1 MRPPITILFILL
13 LSSITSFGQGGCE
26 DPIFAFDF
34 SGPDR
39 NTYVSCGKIFNTS
52 IWVVVKE
59 SGEDTTVCW
68 LSTDDIPLSQ
78 SQCSQPGNVTEVNL
92 DIDQLGSPTPYVD
105 FLRPIIKCDGVN
117 MIDDT
122 IYGGPLWPGGGGS
135 NVTTITYTVPCAYPS
150 VLKIHIQIR
159 STDEQNGFKVFSGDA
174 CGAQCY
180 VPVILPIKLSD
191 LTGTLKNGEAHFDIE
206 AFADGN
212 SSEPEVILES
222 SSDGTHFSKIP
233 ASVTSSN
240 EAYHLIYRD
249 PSNHYP
255 YYRVKAIDDNGET
268 VYSNIVHLSS
278 KTLTTTFTVS
288 PNPLQAGEIISIDG
302 VDGISTANLYNVHGG
317 VAIDCTPNMQD
328 TAEGQRLEV
337 PAHLARGLY
346 VLEIQ
351 STANTLHR
359 SSLVVH

>member
-1 MRPPITILFILL
+1 MRSPITILFILL
-13 LSSITSFGQGGCE
+13 LSSITTFGQGGCE

-34 SGPDR
+34 SGQDR
-39 NTYVSCGKIFNTS
+39 NTYVNCGKIFNSS

-68 LSTDDIPLSQ
+68 LATDDITLPQ
-78 SQCSQPGNVTEVNL
+78 SQCSQPGNVTEVNI

-105 FLRPIIKCDGVN
+105 FLRPVIQCDGVT

-135 NVTTITYTVPCAYPS
+135 NVTTITYSVPCGYPS
-150 VLKIHIQIR
+150 VLKIYIQIR

-206 AFADGN
+206 VFANGT
-212 SSEPEVILES
+212 SSEPEVLLEN
-222 SSDGTHFSKIP
+222 SSDGVHFSKIP
-233 ASVTSSN
+233 ASVTSV
-240 EAYHLIYRD
+240 EDAYHLIYKD
-249 PSNHYP
+249 PSNYYP
-255 YYRVKAIDDNGET
+255 YYRVKATDDNGET
-268 VYSNIVHLSS
+268 VYSNMVHLSS
-278 KTLTTTFTVS
+278 ETRANTFTVS
-288 PNPLQAGEIISIDG
+288 PNPVQAGEIISIDG
-302 VDGISTANLYNVHGG
+302 IDGISTANLYNVQGG
-317 VAIDCTPNMQD
+317 FAIDCTAYVQD
-328 TAEGQRLEV
+328 TAKGQRLEL

-351 STANTLHR
+351 SSANTLHR
-359 SSLVVH
+359 NSLIVQ